1 MYRGIRQMYFSEFSA
16 KEKRGI
22 TCYLIAEAILFLLI
36 QWAETTQPYEVTGR
50 VMYAAI
56 VLNSLVIYYFYSRY
70 RGDARVPLAI
80 MITLVADYYLTYRN
94 RFFETGVAWFIL
106 VQLVYAWRTGINLFG
121 IIFRLFCFLLYFAL
135 LAYLGMDRVQ
145 ALLCALSMG
154 ILTGNVVYG
163 WKNVKKREGH
173 PMDPDFLLALGLT
186 LFAGCDLSL
195 GLRNVMED
203 YMVSSGGDLIPYMII
218 YYVMYY
224 LTWICYLP
232 SQVLL
237 VLSYL
242 RSVPADRKGDILK
255 KKNPEDETP

>member
-1 MYRGIRQMYFSEFSA
+1 MYFSEFST
-16 KEKRGI
+16 KEKRCI
-22 TCYLIAEAILFLLI
+22 ECYLLAEVLLFLLI
-36 QWAETTQPYEVTGR
+36 QWAETTQPYVITGK

-56 VLNSLVIYYFYSRY
+56 VLNAVVICYFYCRY
-70 RGDARVPLAI
+70 RGDVRVPLAI
-80 MITLVADYYLTYRN
+80 MITLVADYYLTYQN
-94 RFFETGVAWFIL
+94 RFFEIGVTWFIL
-106 VQLVYAWRTGINLFG
+106 VQLVYAWRTRIDVSS
-121 IIFRLFCFLLYFAL
+121 IIFRLMCILLYFVL
-135 LAYLGMDRVQ
+135 LAYLGMDRIQ

-163 WKNVKKREGH
+163 WKNVNKR
-173 PMDPDFLLALGLT
+173 MDSRMNPDFLLALGLT

-195 GLRNVMED
+195 GLRNVLEG
-203 YMVSSGGDLIPYMII
+203 YTRSSGGGLTPYMII

-242 RSVPADRKGDILK
+242 RSVPAGHKGDIL
-255 KKNPEDETP
+255 